1 MQKKSS
7 KRSVMANSFLS
18 ILLNKYVLCLFL
30 YFVLPGQHISNDQSY
45 RDPGKKFHQKQG
57 VPGNEKEA
65 HLG

>member
-1 MQKKSS
+1 
-7 KRSVMANSFLS
+7 MANSFLS